1 MSLLHEPTAA
11 ESRRTFRESLML
23 EGAEA
28 IHHAAS
34 IRKQA
39 HIKFWGVDPVQLV
52 ADLNSDLEKGLILME
67 NNRLQSERD
76 NASLEL
82 FADVKNPDGSQRFPN
97 RAPTEI
103 GNPRI
108 TFDAQTASNIVDGI
122 ETGNPD
128 GTNLF
133 IYTEPPEPEEEP

>member
-1 MSLLHEPTAA
+1 MSLLHTPTAA
-11 ESRRTFRESLML
+11 ESRNAFRESLMI

-39 HIKFWGVDPVQLV
+39 HIKFWSVDPVQLV
-52 ADLNSDLEKGLILME
+52 ADLNADLVKALILME
-67 NNRLQSERD
+67 NNKLQSLRD

-82 FADVKNPDGSQRFPN
+82 FADVKNSDGSQRFPN

-103 GNPRI
+103 GHPDI
-108 TFDAQTASNIVDGI
+108 TFDGEAFVYTA
-122 ETGNPD
+122 
-128 GTNLF
+128 
-133 IYTEPPEPEEEP
+133 PPEPEIEEEEELP